1 MPTTN
6 SQRMRKLVVVLG
18 MRMKLRMRLTLRL
31 FSDHLIGALLC
42 PLQHSPPSSHVP
54 LSAPHYRHQRRP
66 LFGQALSA
74 DPATSLRYPFLTL
87 LGYFA
92 SLLFLSCCRCAP
104 TLFNFALLSVV
115 AFVVSPAVVVVV
127 VVAFCWFLWPCQ
139 KKIKEYQQHQQKQH
153 KQKKLIPRGH

>member
-1 MPTTN
+1 MHCVCSAIISSGRFCVHYNTVLPPPT
-6 SQRMRKLVVVLG
+6 
-18 MRMKLRMRLTLRL
+18 
-31 FSDHLIGALLC
+31 
-42 PLQHSPPSSHVP
+42 SPS

-74 DPATSLRYPFLTL
+74 VPATSLRNPALTL

-115 AFVVSPAVVVVV
+115 AFVVSPAAVVIVVV

-139 KKIKEYQQHQQKQH
+139 KKKEKKTNNNKQQKQH
-153 KQKKLIPRGH
+153 KQEKLIPRGH